1 MTCIILSWSP
11 IISNLSILFSVASLN
26 LNASHFLPTANT
38 TDLLF
43 TTHSNAGMQA
53 TCAYTLLFFFFN
65 FSFLSFFKNVLGLN
79 NKVFTME
86 WKKDICF
93 HINITCLLPVNKR
106 RYKTFLFLSSHTV
119 VSYCRELEIS
129 IYWYCV
135 PSQPSYCLTMF
146 HVAAIP
152 STKQAELNFC
162 FFLRKYP
169 GKQKD

>member
-1 MTCIILSWSP
+1 MLAIFFRLLIPQIYCSP
-11 IISNLSILFSVASLN
+11 PTQMLVCTPHVHT
-26 LNASHFLPTANT
+26 HF
-38 TDLLF
+38 
-43 TTHSNAGMQA
+43 
-53 TCAYTLLFFFFN
+53 FFFFN

-106 RYKTFLFLSSHTV
+106 RYKTLLFLSSHTV
-119 VSYCRELEIS
+119 VSYCREFGIS

-135 PSQPSYCLTMF
+135 PSQPSCRLTIF

-152 STKQAELNFC
+152 SRVELL
-162 FFLRKYP
+162 FLFMRVPWEAKSFNHP
-169 GKQKD
+169 K